1 MSSNIQ
7 FQKENAAAI
16 PNSDSAAQGRLF
28 QSVLDGGFYVKDEAG
43 VVSPITGGFANWI
56 VSAPI
61 VGATYTITLAFETV
75 RVQPSAAVTINLPT
89 AIGISGRQEKIKNI
103 TALTHPIS
111 VTPFGTEQI
120 EDLGAGVPWI
130 MLTPRE
136 FVLLESDGAN
146 WMVVG

>member
-7 FQKENAAAI
+7 FRKENGAAI
-16 PNSDSAAQGRLF
+16 PIADSTAQGRLF
-28 QSVLDGGFYVKDEAG
+28 QDAADSIFKVKDNAGVITPIAGGFVQWQ
-43 VVSPITGGFANWI
+43 VT
-56 VSAPI
+56 API
-61 VGATYTITLAFETV
+61 VGATYTITATFETV
-75 RVQPSAAVTINLPT
+75 RVQPSGPVTINLPT
-89 AIGISGRQEKIKNI
+89 AIGLEGRQEKVKNI

-130 MLTPRE
+130 LLTPRE
-136 FVLLESDGAN
+136 FVVLESDGAN